1 MEFTRRDLG
10 RLALAGLSVPGLVA
24 KPNSKWGGV
33 QVGINAPYS
42 FHNMPGSAD
51 DILKYMLQL
60 GLNGIELRS
69 QPVEGF
75 LGAPVVPA
83 AAGRNRP
90 AATPEQ
96 EAARKQAAEALQKWR
111 LSLSTDRM
119 KSFRKKYEDAGIP
132 IDIVKFDG
140 INTMPDDVVDY
151 CFTLA
156 KTLGARYLSCEI
168 PVSRTRRLGEF
179 AEKHKMMVGY
189 HGHGNVT
196 DPEAFGRPESW
207 EIAMSYSKYNGAN
220 VDIGHFIAGNGFS
233 PAEWIRKN
241 HNRITHL
248 HLKDRKKNQGPNVAW
263 GQGDTPVKDILQM
276 LKKEKYDFQA
286 TIEFEYPVPE
296 GSDVLTE
303 IGKCVQFCKEAL
315 A

>member
-1 MEFTRRDLG
+1 MNLTRRDMG
-10 RLALAGLSVPGLVA
+10 KLALAALPTSGLLA
-24 KPNSKWGGV
+24 KPNSKFGGV

-42 FHNMPGSAD
+42 FRGMPGTAD
-51 DILKYMLQL
+51 DILKYMLEL
-60 GLNGIELRS
+60 GLNGVELRS

-83 AAGRNRP
+83 APRRNAP
-90 AATPEQ
+90 PLTPEQ
-96 EAARKQAAEALQKWR
+96 DAARKQASEALQKWR

-119 KSFRKKYEDAGIP
+119 KTFRKHYEDAGIP
-132 IDIVKFDG
+132 IGIMKFDG
-140 INTMPDDVVDY
+140 IDAMPDDVVDY

-156 KTLGARYLSCEI
+156 KTLGARYISCEI
-168 PVSRTRRLGEF
+168 PVSRTKRLGGI

-207 EIAMSYSKYNGAN
+207 EQAMSYSKYNGCN
-220 VDIGHFIAGNGFS
+220 VDLGHFIAGNGYS
-233 PAEWIRKN
+233 PAEFIRKN
-241 HNRITHL
+241 HTRVTHV
-248 HLKDRKKNQGPNVAW
+248 HLKDRKKNQGPNMPW
-263 GQGDTPVKDILQM
+263 GQGDTPIKEFLQM
-276 LKKEKYDFQA
+276 MKKEKYDFQA
-286 TIEFEYPVPE
+286 TIEFEYPTPP

-315 A
+315 S